1 MQAIRNLSR
10 KSDTLNRNHLYQNYY
25 SILYMFIVV
34 CGNTL
39 VEDMV
44 RLESKMTALRDLYR
58 DVIISKDIIL
68 KVGYSLEPFDL
79 QTPSVNLLGLSHHCN
94 SYINVSFAEPYENF
108 HVIPG

>member
-1 MQAIRNLSR
+1 
-10 KSDTLNRNHLYQNYY
+10 
-25 SILYMFIVV
+25 MFIVV

-68 KVGYSLEPFDL
+68 KVGYSLEPFEL
-79 QTPSVNLLGLSHHCN
+79 QTPSVNLLGFSHHRN
-94 SYINVSFAEPYENF
+94 SYINISFVEPFENF
-108 HVIPG
+108 HVIPGWTTVDKWFSSWANNMRSDNYIQLC